1 MKHRNS
7 FTLIEILV
15 VIAVLSALVALLVP
29 NFMEIRMKAR
39 DNRRKSDLTNIQKG
53 LELYKQNRTPITYP
67 TALPSPCAQFVDLS
81 NPTSVI
87 MQKLPS
93 EPLYNCVNNY
103 YYKIDP
109 VDTTKYVLYACLEN
123 ANDAEAV
130 ACPLDFSTTTNMS
143 CGTSNNGK
151 CYKLIE
157 P

>member
-53 LELYKQNRTPITYP
+53 LELYKQNRNPITYP
-67 TALPSPCAQFVDLS
+67 TSLPSPCAQFVDLS
-81 NPTSVI
+81 NPSSVI

-103 YYKIDP
+103 YYELDP
-109 VDTTKYVLYACLEN
+109 SDTTKYKLYACLEN

-130 ACPLDFSTTTNMS
+130 ACPLDFSTVTNMS
-143 CGTSNNGK
+143 CGPSNNGK

>member
-15 VIAVLSALVALLVP
+15 VIAVLSGLVTLLVP

-53 LELYKQNRTPITYP
+53 LELYKQNKTPIAYP
-67 TALPSPCAQFVDLS
+67 TALPSPCAQFLDLS
-81 NPTSVI
+81 NPTNI
-87 MQKLPS
+87 LMQKLPS
-93 EPLYNCVNNY
+93 EPLFNCVNSY
-103 YYKIDP
+103 YYKIDT
-109 VDTTKYVLYACLEN
+109 VDATKYVLYACLEN
-123 ANDAEAV
+123 ANDPEAV
-130 ACPLDFSTTTNMS
+130 TCPLDFSTVTNMS